1 MSKDELYKEFD
12 LVQTQLN
19 QIYTH
24 RDVLTDIEVNQLKH
38 DCQHINDKLEM
49 FENKTN
55 DKLVHMFRY
64 FKHKFSV
71 LLQALGSRYTDKPTY
86 FSKIQLMNPDQ
97 YVQLVT

>member
-12 LVQTQLN
+12 LVQSQLN

-24 RDVLTDIEVNQLKH
+24 RDVLTDIEVDQLRH
-38 DCQHINDKLEM
+38 DCQHINDKLKR

-71 LLQALGSRYTDKPTY
+71 LLKALSSRYTDKPAY